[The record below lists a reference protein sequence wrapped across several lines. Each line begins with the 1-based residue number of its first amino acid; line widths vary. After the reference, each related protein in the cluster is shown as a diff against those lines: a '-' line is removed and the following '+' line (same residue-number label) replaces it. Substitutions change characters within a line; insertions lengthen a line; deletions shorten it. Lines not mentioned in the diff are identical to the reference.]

1 MSADIAVQTAIRTH
15 LVGDA
20 AVTALVPA
28 GSIVDRGATTFRSP
42 SIILGESVIQPF
54 ATFTTARV
62 VRVLH
67 TLHVWQ
73 NGPSLEGVKAICAAV
88 LAAVRAE
95 RLELGAG
102 FHCVDWRISSGRVM
116 RDPNGETM
124 HGVLTADVTVEEIAA

>member
-1 MSADIAVQTAIRTH
+1 
-15 LVGDA
+15 
-20 AVTALVPA
+20 
-28 GSIVDRGATTFRSP
+28 
-42 SIILGESVIQPF
+42 
-54 ATFTTARV
+54 